1 LCDILII
8 ENKYAINVNVFSSE
22 VKMVSKYFIFDSIVI
37 LLFIIFITYRV
48 IVKMSKLRA
57 TEASD
62 KLKDNDNL

>member
-8 ENKYAINVNVFSSE
+8 ESKYAENVNVFSSE

-48 IVKMSKLRA
+48 ILKMSKLRA

-62 KLKDNDNL
+62 ELKDNDNL

>member
-8 ENKYAINVNVFSSE
+8 ESKYAENLNVFGGE
-22 VKMVSKYFIFDSIVI
+22 VKMVSKYFIFDSIII

-48 IVKMSKLRA
+48 MVKMSKLRA

>member
-8 ENKYAINVNVFSSE
+8 ESKYAENVNVFSSE
-22 VKMVSKYFIFDSIVI
+22 VKMVTKYFIFDSIVI

>member
-1 LCDILII
+1 LCDILIV
-8 ENKYAINVNVFSSE
+8 ESKYAENVNVFSGE

-37 LLFIIFITYRV
+37 LLYIIFITYRV

>member
-8 ENKYAINVNVFSSE
+8 ESKYAENVNVFSSE